1 MAKGLMHAAGGVVCR
16 PADDGG
22 LEVLLVGGASDNPD
36 YWGFPKGKQEPD
48 EAIEATAVR
57 EVVEETGIRI
67 ELLAL
72 AGDTYYTFTR
82 PDGERQDKTVRYFL
96 ARAVGGNLADRT
108 LEREFAAWLPT
119 QQAADRLTFPV
130 DRAILDDA
138 LALLERNPSYRTLL

>member
-1 MAKGLMHAAGGVVCR
+1 MAKGMMYAAGGVVCR
-16 PADDGG
+16 PADNGE

-48 EAIEATAVR
+48 EVIEATAVR

-72 AGDTYYTFTR
+72 AGETHYTFTR
-82 PDGERQDKTVRYFL
+82 PDGERQDKMVRYFL
-96 ARAVGGNLADRT
+96 ARAVGGNMADRT

-119 QQAADRLTFPV
+119 QQAADRLTFSV